1 MGCYESI
8 EQAIELSNSLE
19 YGLGASVWTE
29 NKDEAFEIAS
39 RLDYGMVW
47 INEVN
52 LPLPELAWCGT
63 KQSAIGI
70 NLSRNAVIEATN
82 LKVMQYDKDKENRP
96 WWFPY

>member
-1 MGCYESI
+1 
-8 EQAIELSNSLE
+8 
-19 YGLGASVWTE
+19 
-29 NKDEAFEIAS
+29 
-39 RLDYGMVW
+39 MVW

-82 LKVMQYDKDKENRP
+82 LKVVQYDSDKENRV
-96 WWFPY
+96 WWFPYKKITEG